1 MKLFHL
7 SKVRILLTL
16 CFALAQFSCSSDND
30 SNTEP
35 VSNPDPENPAVTTAD
50 VTFWLTKSDESVK
63 LEKQNEVIGFSTA
76 ANEFPS
82 IKVDESQTFQTI
94 DGFGYTLT
102 GGSADVINALSATKK
117 TALLEELFGNADSS
131 ISISYLRV
139 SVGASDL
146 SAAPFTYDDMP
157 EGETDPDL
165 SEFSLEKDSAVISL
179 LQEILAINP
188 DLKIMAS
195 PWTAPVWMKDNNSFI
210 GGSLRPEYYQAYAE
224 YWVKYLQAMQEVGI
238 TIDAL
243 TPQNEPLYAGNNP
256 SMYMGAADQANFIK
270 NNLGPTLRAA
280 NLETKIIAYDHNCD
294 NPNYPITV
302 MSDEAA
308 NPFVDG
314 SAFHLYA
321 GDIRALTT
329 VHNAFPEKNVYFT
342 EQYNSS
348 EDDFGG
354 TLRYHVNNVIIGSM
368 RNWSKN
374 ALEWNLA
381 NNEDFGPHTDG
392 GCTICKGA
400 LTISG
405 GETINRNVG
414 YYIVAHASKFI
425 PAGSVR
431 IGSNVSG
438 SIQNVAFVTPGGK
451 KVLLVEN
458 NGNNQA
464 TFNIQVGDK
473 FAVTRLDAGAVGTYI
488 WE

>member
-1 MKLFHL
+1 MNHFYL
-7 SKVRILLTL
+7 SKITRMVVL
-16 CFALAQFSCSSDND
+16 CFALIQFSCSSDND
-30 SNTEP
+30 GNTANI
-35 VSNPDPENPAVTTAD
+35 SNPEPENPAATAD

-63 LEKQNEVIGFSTA
+63 LKKQSDIISFKTETNT
-76 ANEFPS
+76 FPS
-82 IKVDESQTFQTI
+82 ITVDESQTFQTI

-102 GGSADVINALSATKK
+102 GGSADVINALDASKK
-117 TALLEELFGNADSS
+117 TALLEELFGDSDAS
-131 ISISYLRV
+131 ISVSYLRI

-146 SAAPFTYDDMP
+146 NAAPFTYNDLP
-157 EGETDPDL
+157 EGEADTDL
-165 SEFSLEKDSAVISL
+165 SEFSLEKDSGVISL

-210 GGSLRPEYYQAYAE
+210 GGSLRREYYQVYAD
-224 YWVKYLQAMQEVGI
+224 YWLKYLQEMQAAGI

-243 TPQNEPLYAGNNP
+243 TPQNEPLHGGNNP
-256 SMYMGAADQANFIK
+256 SMYMEATDQTDFIK
-270 NNLGPTLRAA
+270 NNLGPTLREAGF
-280 NLETKIIAYDHNCD
+280 ETKIIAYDHNCD

-302 MSDEAA
+302 MSDEKA

-314 SAFHLYA
+314 AAFHLYA
-321 GDIRALTT
+321 GDIRALST
-329 VHNAFPEKNVYFT
+329 VHNAFPDKNVYFT

-381 NNEDFGPHTDG
+381 NDADFGPHTDG

-405 GETINRNVG
+405 GETVNRNVG

-431 IGSNVSG
+431 IASNVAG
-438 SIQNVAFVTPGGK
+438 SLQNAAFITPNGK

-458 NGNNQA
+458 DGNSQT
-464 TFNIQVGDK
+464 TFNIQVGDE
-473 FAVTRLDAGAVGTYI
+473 FAITTLDAGAVGTYI